1 MDPMQIEIFKQTTR
15 QYFETALLMH
25 ETIASHVGLS
35 GTDHKY
41 LGYLIENGEMTAG
54 ELAKLSGLTTGA
66 ITGVIDRLE
75 KNKLVKRKFLQSDRR
90 KVIIV
95 PNLEKANQLFS
106 PIFKK
111 LQKETDL
118 LISSF
123 TSRELEV
130 VHRYFESAI
139 GIMDKMSKNLKEW
152 NDI

>member
-1 MDPMQIEIFKQTTR
+1 METSNFKITTR
-15 QYFETALLMH
+15 KYFETALNMH
-25 ETIASHVGLS
+25 EAIAKKAGLS

-41 LGYLIENGEMTAG
+41 LGYLIENGEMSAG
-54 ELAKLSGLTTGA
+54 ELAKISGLTTGA

-75 KNKLVKRKFLQSDRR
+75 KNKLVKRKFLQADRR
-90 KVIIV
+90 KVMIV

-111 LQKETDL
+111 LQKDTDL

-139 GIMDKMSKNLKEW
+139 GIMERISKNLQGKNEL
-152 NDI
+152 

>member
-1 MDPMQIEIFKQTTR
+1 
-15 QYFETALLMH
+15 MH
-25 ETIASHVGLS
+25 EAIAKKAGLS

-41 LGYLIENGEMTAG
+41 LGYLIEHGEMTAG

-75 KNKLVKRKFLQSDRR
+75 KSRLVKRKFLPTDRR
-90 KVIIV
+90 KVLIV
-95 PNLEKANQLFS
+95 PNLERANGLFG

-111 LQKETDL
+111 LQTDTDL

-123 TSRELEV
+123 TNRELEV

-139 GIMDKMSKNLKEW
+139 GIMEKMSENLEGKS
-152 NDI
+152 

>member
-1 MDPMQIEIFKQTTR
+1 MEIEVFKKTTR
-15 QYFETALLMH
+15 QYFETALSMH
-25 ETIASHVGLS
+25 ETIATNVGLS

-54 ELAKLSGLTTGA
+54 ELAKRSGLTTGA

-75 KNKLVKRKFLQSDRR
+75 KGKLVKRKFLQSDRR

-95 PNLEKANQLFS
+95 PNLERANQLFS

-111 LQKETDL
+111 LQKETDH

-123 TSRELEV
+123 SDRELEV

-139 GIMDKMSKNLKEW
+139 GIMDKVTKNLKETSG
-152 NDI
+152 I

>member
-1 MDPMQIEIFKQTTR
+1 MEIINFKKTTR
-15 QYFETALLMH
+15 KYFETALGMH
-25 ETIASHVGLS
+25 EAIAKKAGLT

-41 LGYLIENGEMTAG
+41 LGYLIENGEMSAG
-54 ELAKLSGLTTGA
+54 ELAKISGLTTGA

-75 KNKLVKRKFLQSDRR
+75 KNKLVKRKFLQADRR
-90 KVIIV
+90 KVMIV

-111 LQKETDL
+111 LQKDTEL

-123 TSRELEV
+123 SSRELEV

-139 GIMDKMSKNLKEW
+139 GIMERMSKKLQEKNE
-152 NDI
+152 I

>member
-1 MDPMQIEIFKQTTR
+1 MEIEIFKKTTR
-15 QYFETALLMH
+15 QYFEKALSMH
-25 ETIASHVGLS
+25 ESIATHVGLS

-54 ELAKLSGLTTGA
+54 ELAKIAGLITGA

-75 KNKLVKRKFLQSDRR
+75 KCKLVKRKFLQSDRR

-95 PNLEKANQLFS
+95 PNLEKTNQLFS

-111 LQKETDL
+111 LQKETEH

-123 TSRELEV
+123 STRELEV

-139 GIMDKMSKNLKEW
+139 KIMDKVSKNLKDT
-152 NDI
+152 NGI

>member
-1 MDPMQIEIFKQTTR
+1 MEIDHFKKNTR
-15 QYFETALLMH
+15 KYFETALNMH
-25 ETIASHVGLS
+25 EAIAKEAGLT

-54 ELAKLSGLTTGA
+54 ELAKISGLTTGA

-75 KNKLVKRKFLQSDRR
+75 KNKLVKRKFLQADRR
-90 KVIIV
+90 KVMIV
-95 PNLEKANQLFS
+95 PNLEKANVIFA

-111 LQKETDL
+111 LQKDTNL

-123 TSRELEV
+123 SHRELEV

-139 GIMDKMSKNLKEW
+139 GIMERMSEHLEGKTKK
-152 NDI
+152 

>member
-1 MDPMQIEIFKQTTR
+1 MELEIFKKTTR
-15 QYFETALLMH
+15 QYFERALSMH
-25 ETIASHVGLS
+25 EAIASHAGLS

>member
-1 MDPMQIEIFKQTTR
+1 MEIEDFKKTTR
-15 QYFETALLMH
+15 LYFETALTMH
-25 ETIASHVGLS
+25 ETIARHVGLS

-41 LGYLIENGEMTAG
+41 LGYLIENGEMSAG
-54 ELAKLSGLTTGA
+54 ELTKLTGLSTGA

-75 KNKLVKRKFLQSDRR
+75 KAKLVKRKFLPSDRR

-111 LQKETDL
+111 LQKETEQ
-118 LISSF
+118 LINSF
-123 TSRELEV
+123 SNRELEV

-139 GIMDKMSKNLKEW
+139 GIMDKVSKNLKEK
-152 NDI
+152 NEI

>member
-1 MDPMQIEIFKQTTR
+1 MENSIFKKTTR
-15 QYFETALLMH
+15 KYFETALIMH
-25 ETIASHVGLS
+25 EAIAKKAGLS

-41 LGYLIENGEMTAG
+41 LGYLIEHGEMSAG

-75 KNKLVKRKFLQSDRR
+75 KSRLVKRKFLPTDRR

-95 PNLEKANQLFS
+95 PNLERANGLFG

-111 LQKETDL
+111 LQTETDR

-123 TSRELEV
+123 TNRELEV
-130 VHRYFESAI
+130 AHRYFESAI
-139 GIMDKMSKNLKEW
+139 GIMERMSKDLEGKF
-152 NDI
+152 

>member
-1 MDPMQIEIFKQTTR
+1 MEDSIFKKTTR
-15 QYFETALLMH
+15 KYFETALIMH
-25 ETIASHVGLS
+25 EAIAKKAGLS

-41 LGYLIENGEMTAG
+41 LGYLIEHGEMSAG

-75 KNKLVKRKFLQSDRR
+75 KSRLVKRKILPTDRR

-95 PNLEKANQLFS
+95 PNLERANGMFG

-111 LQKETDL
+111 LQTETDL

-123 TSRELEV
+123 TNRELEV

-139 GIMDKMSKNLKEW
+139 GIMERMSKDLEGKF
-152 NDI
+152 

>member
-1 MDPMQIEIFKQTTR
+1 METSNFKITTR
-15 QYFETALLMH
+15 KYFETALNMH
-25 ETIASHVGLS
+25 EAIAKKAGLS
-35 GTDHKY
+35 GTDHKH
-41 LGYLIENGEMTAG
+41 LGYLIENGEMSAG
-54 ELAKLSGLTTGA
+54 ELAKISGLTTGA

-75 KNKLVKRKFLQSDRR
+75 KNKLVKRKFLQADRR
-90 KVIIV
+90 KVMIV

-111 LQKETDL
+111 LQKDTDL

-139 GIMDKMSKNLKEW
+139 GIMERISKNLQGKNE
-152 NDI
+152 I

>member
-1 MDPMQIEIFKQTTR
+1 MEIEIFKKTTR
-15 QYFETALLMH
+15 QYFETALSMH
-25 ETIASHVGLS
+25 ETISTHVGLS

-75 KNKLVKRKFLQSDRR
+75 KSKLVKRKFLQTDRR

-95 PNLEKANQLFS
+95 PNLENANQLFS

-111 LQKETDL
+111 LQKETEQ

-123 TSRELEV
+123 SSRELEV

-139 GIMDKMSKNLKEW
+139 KIMDKVSNSLKES
-152 NDI
+152 DGI